1 MTNPSPHPTR
11 RGIEVIVNASAGSGN
26 AADLQ
31 ASLAK
36 AFQDRGAQAHI
47 VFAASGPEMTAAI
60 AAACDAKPDVIVAGG
75 GDGTV
80 SAVAQAAI
88 AAGVTLGVLPLGT
101 LNHFAK
107 DAGVPLTLDAAVETI
122 CTGHTVDVDVGDV
135 GGRIFL
141 NNSSLGLYP
150 RIVRHRDGQMRHAG
164 RAKWFAL
171 FIATLTVL
179 RIAPL
184 ANFRIR
190 IDGAEEHR
198 RTSLIM
204 IGNND
209 YGMDGYHLG
218 ERKRLDA
225 GHLTLYAPRH
235 CGHGAFLWLALLA
248 LLGRVGQG
256 REIEARPAKEIVIAA
271 ASDHLQVAID
281 GEVTV
286 MPTPLRYR
294 IRPGALRVLAPAR
307 PGTGGV

>member
-1 MTNPSPHPTR
+1 M
-11 RGIEVIVNASAGSGN
+11 
-26 AADLQ
+26 Q
-31 ASLAK
+31 ATLTK
-36 AFQDRGAQAHI
+36 AFQDRGFAAHI
-47 VFAASGPEMTAAI
+47 VCAASGPEMAAAI
-60 AAACDAKPDVIVAGG
+60 AAACAARPEVIVAGG

-80 SAVAQAAI
+80 NAVAQAAI
-88 AAGVTLGVLPLGT
+88 AAGITLGVLPLGT

-107 DAGVPLTLDAAVETI
+107 DAGIPPALDGAVETI
-122 CTGHTVDVDVGDV
+122 CAGHIVNIDVGEV

-150 RIVRHRDGQMRHAG
+150 RIVRHRDGQMRHTG
-164 RAKWFAL
+164 RAKWLAL

-198 RTSLIM
+198 RTSLIL

-225 GHLTLYAPRH
+225 GHLTLYAPRR
-235 CGHGAFLWLALLA
+235 CGHGALLWLALLA
-248 LLGRVGQG
+248 LLGRLGQG
-256 REIEARPAKEIVIAA
+256 GEIEAHPARDIVIAA
-271 ASDHLQVAID
+271 ASDHLQVATD
-281 GEVTV
+281 GEVNL